1 MKRRTFLA
9 ATAATLAAPRL
20 AGAQAPI
27 ELKIAAATAADHVAI
42 FIGVERGIFAR
53 NGLDPKTQ
61 LFATGVEIINSLVAN
76 AHDVGVLGSVPPL
89 TGIANGMPLVIIGH
103 LHGNATSMNYSES
116 NSIVASAAS
125 GIRENNFAALRGK
138 RVGLPRGTGAEAHL
152 RGILEQAS
160 LTIND
165 VTLVNLPPGNVPT
178 ALRNGDVDAVSVW
191 EPWAS
196 ISALR
201 VPGAVR
207 VVWGQCRSC
216 YDPGTIMTTRRAVGA
231 QAEGLRRFMVSFAE
245 AHQWLRQNYDAAAD
259 INMRWIQGVDLDVMR
274 VAIRHSNYDMRL
286 SRNTIDGYNRFA
298 IPALV
303 ADRRIPRAYD
313 AATAVDPQFHLH
325 VERTAPR
332 FFSDLPAIPADR
344 RLGG

>member
-165 VTLVNLPPGNVPT
+165 VTG
-178 ALRNGDVDAVSVW
+178 
-191 EPWAS
+191 
-196 ISALR
+196 SARQLLSEQFDQGHSFVRGCR
-201 VPGAVR
+201 VHDQV
-207 VVWGQCRSC
+207 
-216 YDPGTIMTTRRAVGA
+216 
-231 QAEGLRRFMVSFAE
+231 
-245 AHQWLRQNYDAAAD
+245 
-259 INMRWIQGVDLDVMR
+259 
-274 VAIRHSNYDMRL
+274 
-286 SRNTIDGYNRFA
+286 
-298 IPALV
+298 PALV
-303 ADRRIPRAYD
+303 DHRQEFVGEDDPETLRARLTGPDFLRCHRFPGRPPR
-313 AATAVDPQFHLH
+313 VPC
-325 VERTAPR
+325 
-332 FFSDLPAIPADR
+332 DLPARPRSARPRAEPR
-344 RLGG
+344 RP